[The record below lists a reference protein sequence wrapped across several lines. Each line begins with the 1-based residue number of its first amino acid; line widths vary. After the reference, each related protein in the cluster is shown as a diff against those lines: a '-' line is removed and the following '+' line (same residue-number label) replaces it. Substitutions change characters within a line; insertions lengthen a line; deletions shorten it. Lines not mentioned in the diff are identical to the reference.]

1 MLSQMQLLI
10 HSIQS
15 DVIAIYEEL
24 IEMQERNKSDEIL
37 PNLSISG
44 LPMVIFGVGSD
55 SADRAR
61 SSASWRIFCI
71 SASREETFRP
81 PSAGFVAAHRTRMTL
96 IGKCTEGGKTIP
108 PDRNDGEMAISRRR
122 SWPLLKQTIPVIYKP
137 AAPASRE
144 EIVNNRT
151 SLREES
157 CPEYY
162 SELFYIDK

>member
-122 SWPLLKQTIPVIYKP
+122 S
-137 AAPASRE
+137 
-144 EIVNNRT
+144 
-151 SLREES
+151 
-157 CPEYY
+157 
-162 SELFYIDK
+162 